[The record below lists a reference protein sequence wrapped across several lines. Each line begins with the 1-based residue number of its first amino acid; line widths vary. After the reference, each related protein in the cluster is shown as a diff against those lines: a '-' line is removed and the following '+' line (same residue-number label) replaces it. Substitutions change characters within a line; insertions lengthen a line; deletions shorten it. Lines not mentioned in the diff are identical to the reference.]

1 MKALDKVRNNT
12 LGHIAIDYRIAC
24 AMYNFTH
31 QNRIEE
37 SDENIENAKNLKNK
51 ALNNL
56 EENNNLEFLLSKQL
70 GTVKFP
76 LVNIN
81 EIRDF
86 PKLSK
91 NYLIENL
98 LFGTCHIRMSKSYI
112 GDLLDKNLKLYL
124 NSNDIYSDK
133 NLTPELEDKLKNGS
147 KIIAGEIIPR
157 YHRGLKPQSKQRREN
172 NGPEEKIYK
181 CFVHYNKNNILG
193 I

>member
-12 LGHIAIDYRIAC
+12 LGHISIDYRIAC

-37 SDENIENAKNLKNK
+37 SDENIENATNLKNK
-51 ALNNL
+51 AL
-56 EENNNLEFLLSKQL
+56 EDKKNLEFLLSKQL

-81 EIRDF
+81 EIIDF

-91 NYLIENL
+91 NDLIKNL
-98 LFGTCHIRMSKSYI
+98 LFGTYHIRMSKSYI
-112 GDLLDKNLKLYL
+112 GDLVDNLKLYL

-133 NLTPELEDKLKNGS
+133 ALPQELVDMLKNGS
-147 KIIAGEIIPR
+147 KILAAEIIPR

-172 NGPEEKIYK
+172 NGPEEKNYK
-181 CFVHYNKNNILG
+181 CFVHYDKNNILG